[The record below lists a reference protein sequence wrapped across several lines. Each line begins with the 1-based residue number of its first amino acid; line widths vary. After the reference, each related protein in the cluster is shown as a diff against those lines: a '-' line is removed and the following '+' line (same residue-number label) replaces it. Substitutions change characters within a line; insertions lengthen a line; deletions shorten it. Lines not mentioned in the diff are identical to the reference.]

1 MTALLDLWPAA
12 ALFAWACA
20 LFLGARGETV
30 PCLAVCA
37 ADAVLLATVTPIN
50 L

>member
-1 MTALLDLWPAA
+1 MLIAVPLLR
-12 ALFAWACA
+12 AWAIA
-20 LFLGARGETV
+20 LVLGARGETV

-37 ADAVLLATVTPIN
+37 ADAVLLATVTPLN